1 MNPPSSALSDAFAY
15 LTAMMTSEAPL
26 FAATGVKLF
35 DSFAVILVAWFGV
48 QWALAGGMAMDRF
61 AALMMKIAFGFA
73 MMHFYVAPIPG
84 FGVTF
89 PHLIVDEGTF
99 LANTLNQGIVSD
111 VYAHLDNLYLA

>member
-26 FAATGVKLF
+26 FAATGIRLF
-35 DSFAVILVAWFGV
+35 DYFAVILVAWFGV

-73 MMHFYVAPIPG
+73 MMHFY
-84 FGVTF
+84 
-89 PHLIVDEGTF
+89 IVPDSG
-99 LANTLNQGIVSD
+99 LWCD
-111 VYAHLDNLYLA
+111 VPPPDCR